1 MQQQPYLYI
10 KQYRIDSFAM
20 GRAGAFSANFNP
32 TVLDEF
38 RSFCAGRG
46 ERYTKTLE
54 KLAIAYLETKGELL
68 RDLPAPDP
76 SAEAENFNQLSHLS
90 NTNQELL
97 RRITRLEEND
107 EFNAEAFETIF
118 KRLEEIEKSKRE
130 RWSTI

>member
-1 MQQQPYLYI
+1 
-10 KQYRIDSFAM
+10 M

-32 TVLDEF
+32 KVLDEF

-68 RDLPAPDP
+68 RDLPAPNP
-76 SAEAENFNQLSHLS
+76 SPEAENFNQPSHLS

-107 EFNAEAFETIF
+107 EFNADAFETIF

>member
-1 MQQQPYLYI
+1 
-10 KQYRIDSFAM
+10 M

-68 RDLPAPDP
+68 RDLRAPDP

>member
-1 MQQQPYLYI
+1 MQQKFYLYI

-20 GRAGAFSANFNP
+20 GRAGAFSANFSP
-32 TVLDEF
+32 TVLDKF

-46 ERYTKTLE
+46 EKYTKTLE

-76 SAEAENFNQLSHLS
+76 STEAENFNQLSHLS
-90 NTNQELL
+90 NTIQELL

>member
-1 MQQQPYLYI
+1 MQKQLYLYSQ
-10 KQYRIDSFAM
+10 QYRIDSFAM

-32 TVLDEF
+32 KVLDEF
-38 RSFCAGRG
+38 RSFCARRG

-68 RDLPAPDP
+68 RDLPAPNP
-76 SAEAENFNQLSHLS
+76 SPEAENFNQPSHLS

-130 RWSTI
+130 H

>member
-1 MQQQPYLYI
+1 
-10 KQYRIDSFAM
+10 M

-68 RDLPAPDP
+68 RDLPAPNFSP
-76 SAEAENFNQLSHLS
+76 AEANFNKPSHSL
-90 NTNQELL
+90 NTNQEIL

-107 EFNAEAFETIF
+107 EFNAETFETIF
-118 KRLEEIEKSKRE
+118 KRLDEIEKSKRVN
-130 RWSTI
+130 RSSI

>member
-1 MQQQPYLYI
+1 
-10 KQYRIDSFAM
+10 M

-68 RDLPAPDP
+68 RDLPAPAP